1 MSDPFILWV
10 KFDKPVEFNNPT
22 YTYLNLIVDRAFTD
36 PNTEKNYIAFGVT
49 VTLNYLDPSKDINL
63 VQNEVVER
71 IIHFLK

>member
-1 MSDPFILWV
+1 MHKPNPLFPDSITPSVIN
-10 KFDKPVEFNNPT
+10 KPVEFNNPT

-63 VQNEVVER
+63 VQNE
-71 IIHFLK
+71 